1 MKKEVGKLLLDLFK
15 IVFAGVFLTYFSD
28 SAVFDKNSILIFAII
43 FMALFLFTGLLL
55 LKQSEK

>member
-28 SAVFDKNSILIFAII
+28 STVFDKNSILIFAIV
-43 FMALFLFTGLLL
+43 FMALFYSRAFYC
-55 LKQSEK
+55 

>member
-28 SAVFDKNSILIFAII
+28 SKAFDKNSILIFAIV
-43 FMALFLFTGLLL
+43 FMILFLFTGLLL